1 MPKGKNVLNRFL
13 GLATLSAALVL
24 STSAFAAKEP
34 SGNSPLSGPPAGQG
48 SEVLPGG
55 TPTAT
60 VPVSISGRTSPGV
73 ECTAETVPGFT
84 VALGAG
90 AVVTGL
96 GWDVLLET
104 VGESW
109 ASEATLLFGSQS
121 EPDLIAL
128 TVGAGVD
135 EPTPEG
141 GTRFDSEGIIDFTDA
156 EIGNITLDA
165 DGLFYISFCE
175 DFADNEGAVDANYL
189 APSNLT
195 VACSNCSTGSPEFAL
210 SPSSLNLGSVNVG
223 ATSAAQTFTLSNTG
237 SAEGVVSGLNFTGP
251 FSRATGG
258 NAGTCSAA
266 PITVAAGASCTVG
279 VVFQPVATGAAS
291 GSASLVLTRAGVP
304 PNTVAL
310 QGTGTA
316 PSVTLSVGSLNF
328 GTVPV
333 GSSSAELIVTLSN
346 GGTGPAT
353 VSQPAPTA
361 PFSRTGGSCTGMGD
375 ISLAAGAS
383 CTLGFTFS
391 PTVSDDYQQVLSL
404 TAGGSTLTLELL
416 AATGNPALPPVPR
429 AAIVPVDA
437 NWALLSLMLAMGLG
451 AGFALRRRG

>member
-1 MPKGKNVLNRFL
+1 VLNRFL

-34 SGNSPLSGPPAGQG
+34 SGDKPLSGPPAGQG

-60 VPVSISGRTSPGV
+60 VPVSISGRTSPGI

-121 EPDLIAL
+121 EPNLISL
-128 TVGAGVD
+128 SVGFGVD

-141 GTRFDSEGIIDFTDA
+141 GTRFNSEGIIDFTDA

-165 DGLFYISFCE
+165 DGLFYISLCE

-195 VACSNCSTGSPEFAL
+195 VACSNCSAGSPEIVL
-210 SPSSLNLGSVNVG
+210 SPTSLNLGSANVG
-223 ATSAAQTFTLSNTG
+223 STSAAQNFTISNTG
-237 SAEGVVSGLNFTGP
+237 SAAGVVSGLNFAGP
-251 FSRATGG
+251 FSRALGA
-258 NAGTCSAA
+258 NSGTCSAP
-266 PITVAAGASCTVG
+266 PINLAAGASCTVG
-279 VVFQPVATGAAS
+279 VVFQPVATGAAN
-291 GSASLVLTRAGVP
+291 GSASLVLTRAGLP
-304 PNTVAL
+304 FNAVAL
-310 QGTGTA
+310 QGNGTA
-316 PSVTLSVGSLNF
+316 ASVALSASRLDF

-333 GSSSAELIVTLSN
+333 GSSSPQLTVTLTNS
-346 GGTGPAT
+346 GTGPAT

-361 PFSRTGGSCTGMGD
+361 PFSRTGGSCAAAGD

-383 CTLGFTFS
+383 CTFGFTFS
-391 PTVSDDYQQVLSL
+391 PMASDDYVQVLSL
-404 TAGGSTLTLELL
+404 STGGSTLNLEL
-416 AATGNPALPPVPR
+416 AAAAGNPVLPPVPR

-451 AGFALRRRG
+451 AGVALRRRG